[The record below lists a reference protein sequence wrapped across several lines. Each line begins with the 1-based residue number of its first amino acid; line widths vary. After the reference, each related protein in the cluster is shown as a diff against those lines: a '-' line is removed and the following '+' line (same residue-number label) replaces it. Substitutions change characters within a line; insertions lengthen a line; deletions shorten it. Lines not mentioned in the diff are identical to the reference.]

1 MGIFSNVYQRFKR
14 LFYYICYKHRYME
27 YHMSSMV
34 IKPMLITPQYIKMGK
49 GVQIRNNAR
58 IEGVSCYN
66 DRKFSP
72 IIVIGDNVT
81 IEQRCHITCA
91 DCIEIGKDTAI
102 AANVSI
108 TDIDHPYD
116 DIAVPIERQNITV
129 EPVHIGEGCKIYNN
143 VVILQGVKIGKHV
156 TIGANS
162 VVTKSVPD
170 YCVVV
175 GAPAFIVKKYNFES
189 HKWDRTDK
197 QGDFIKR

>member
-1 MGIFSNVYQRFKR
+1 MLNSIVQRFKR
-14 LFYYICYKHRYME
+14 LAYYVCFKHRYME
-27 YHMSSMV
+27 YHLSSMI

-81 IEQRCHITCA
+81 IEQSCHITCA
-91 DCIEIGKDTAI
+91 DSIEIGKDTAI

-116 DIAVPIERQNITV
+116 DVDVPIEKQNIKV
-129 EPVHIGEGCKIYNN
+129 KPVYIGEGCKIYNN
-143 VVILQGVKIGKHV
+143 VVILQGVEIGKHV
-156 TIGANS
+156 TVGANS

-175 GAPAFIVKKYNFES
+175 GSPAYIVKRYNFES
-189 HKWDRTDK
+189 HKWERTDK
-197 QGDFIKR
+197 LGNFIKR